1 MAVPRKIQI
10 VSAFAA
16 LYLIWGSTYL
26 GILFAIQSIPPF
38 LMAGARFLLAGLV
51 MFAIARTQ
59 GPLRSTWPEW
69 RTSLI
74 VGACLLLGGNGGVTL
89 SEKFIETG
97 LASLIVA
104 TVPIY
109 ITLLGWLFGMSPR
122 PSGIVWLGLAG
133 GFLGVAILLAAAL
146 RSGKGG
152 DVCLRESNR
161 RGVARRVVRPRNS
174 NLAHTAGC
182 GINHRFGRA
191 HYHRATAQNK
201 NAAADYRCD
210 TDRMRAMKTESEQDR
225 RETVEVVKRNWRA
238 EVETAQVYRE
248 LAARETDEKRKGILN
263 RMAEA
268 EERHAQRWAKKLADL
283 GEPIPTIPDSLG
295 RRLQR
300 WLNRALGTEIA
311 IRRMEAA
318 EEKHEAAFRD
328 QRERILAGEHD
339 VKDFLRE
346 SAVEEKAHARAL
358 QTMVPQ
364 LGPRTV
370 LDTILKR
377 ERWHGRGG
385 SWVADAIYGVN
396 DGLGAVFG
404 IVSGVAGATNN
415 QQHYVLISGLAGML
429 ASSLSMGA
437 GAYLAV
443 KSEREVYEAEIAR
456 EKAEVE
462 ENPEEEI
469 EEMALFYQLQGF
481 NADESQKMA
490 ERLAEQ
496 PDQMVQAMAQSELG
510 LSQQHFARPWTSAFS
525 AALSTAIGAFIPI
538 IPFFFM
544 SGVPAIVAAFV
555 ISIIAHFA
563 VGALKSLITIRS
575 WWASGLEMTI
585 VGVIEA
591 AVTYSLGLAFGAIS

>member
-1 MAVPRKIQI
+1 MKID
-10 VSAFAA
+10 
-16 LYLIWGSTYL
+16 
-26 GILFAIQSIPPF
+26 
-38 LMAGARFLLAGLV
+38 
-51 MFAIARTQ
+51 
-59 GPLRSTWPEW
+59 
-69 RTSLI
+69 
-74 VGACLLLGGNGGVTL
+74 N
-89 SEKFIETG
+89 
-97 LASLIVA
+97 
-104 TVPIY
+104 
-109 ITLLGWLFGMSPR
+109 
-122 PSGIVWLGLAG
+122 
-133 GFLGVAILLAAAL
+133 
-146 RSGKGG
+146 
-152 DVCLRESNR
+152 
-161 RGVARRVVRPRNS
+161 
-174 NLAHTAGC
+174 
-182 GINHRFGRA
+182 
-191 HYHRATAQNK
+191 
-201 NAAADYRCD
+201 
-210 TDRMRAMKTESEQDR
+210 R
-225 RETVEVVKRNWRA
+225 RETVEVVRRNWRA
-238 EVETAQVYRE
+238 EVETAQAYRD
-248 LAARETDEKRKGILN
+248 LAAREVDEKRKGILL

-268 EERHAQRWAKKLADL
+268 EERHAQRWERKLADL
-283 GEPIPTIPDSLG
+283 GQAAPVLTDTIGS
-295 RRLQR
+295 RLKR
-300 WLNRALGTEIA
+300 WLNRVLGTEIA

-318 EEKHEAAFRD
+318 EQKHEAQFRD
-328 QRERILAGEHD
+328 QRDRALAGEHD

-346 SAVEEKAHARAL
+346 SALEEKAHARAL

-364 LGPRTV
+364 LGARTV

-469 EEMALFYQLQGF
+469 EEMSLFYQLQGF
-481 NADESQKMA
+481 NPEEAQKMA

-510 LSQQHFARPWTSAFS
+510 LSQQHFGKPWTSAFS

-544 SGVPAIVAAFV
+544 SGFAAVVAAFA

-563 VGALKSLITIRS
+563 VGAVKSLITIRS

-585 VGVIEA
+585 VGIIEA
-591 AVTYSLGLAFGAIS
+591 AVTYSLGLAFGALG